1 MASNADTPRARALGA
16 ELRQARERVGLS
28 QRGLAAKIGRA
39 SSHVNRWENGRLIPS
54 EADTAQVLQVLDV
67 QGAERSRLLEL
78 ARDALD
84 PDWLAPGVDRQL
96 AALTEY
102 ERTAEKIVNV
112 EPLLIPG
119 LMQTYDYARHLMIA
133 FGETTGEADK
143 RAQIR
148 IGRQHV
154 LTRSSA
160 PHFTAIIGEHAVRYP
175 LCPDGVMV
183 EQLRHLLKLGALDNV
198 ELRVVPLAR
207 PAAAMLAGPWA
218 LIEFSQTKP
227 VVHLEQLKSSATI
240 TEEKTVAGYRE
251 AVDTL
256 CRSAMSP
263 AESMQLIADAL
274 EQKET
279 HP

>member
-102 ERTAEKIVNV
+102 ERTAERIVNV
-112 EPLLIPG
+112 EPMLIPG
-119 LMQTYDYARHLMIA
+119 LMQTYDYARHVMMA
-133 FGETTGEADK
+133 FGDTTGTAAE
-143 RAQIR
+143 RAQAR
-148 IGRQHV
+148 VGRQHV
-154 LTRSSA
+154 LTYSSA
-160 PHFTAIIGEHAVRYP
+160 PRVTAIIGEYAMRHP
-175 LCPDGVMV
+175 LCPDEVMV
-183 EQLRHLLKLGALDNV
+183 EQLQHLLKVSALDNV
-198 ELRVVPLAR
+198 DLQIMPFAR
-207 PAAAMLAGPWA
+207 PVAAMLAGPWTF
-218 LIEFSQTKP
+218 IEFAKTKP
-227 VVHLEQLKSSATI
+227 VVHLEQYKSSATI
-240 TEEKTVAGYRE
+240 TEEKTVAGYRD

-263 AESMQLIADAL
+263 AESMQLIADAI

-279 HP
+279 QP